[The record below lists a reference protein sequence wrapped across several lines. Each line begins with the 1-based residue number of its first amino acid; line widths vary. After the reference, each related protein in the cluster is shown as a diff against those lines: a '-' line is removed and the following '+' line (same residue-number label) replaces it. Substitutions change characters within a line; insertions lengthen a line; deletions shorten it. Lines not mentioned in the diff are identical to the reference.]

1 MIILRKPFRMGR
13 KSYTLHISIG
23 TVFGL
28 GGYYVRL
35 PHFRACRTYLLFVCI
50 EVDWYKD

>member
-1 MIILRKPFRMGR
+1 MLILRKPFRLAR
-13 KSYTLHISIG
+13 KSYTLYISIG

-35 PHFRACRTYLLFVCI
+35 PHFRACRIHLLLVCI
-50 EVDWYKD
+50 EVDRSW